1 MAAADAQALW
11 RPADAEATTTSRFRQ
26 TINAKHGLALAH
38 YDDLYEWS
46 TAHIGDFWSAVWDA
60 TGVIASERG
69 EHVVDP
75 AARPADAP
83 AWFTGARLNW
93 AENMLR
99 RRDGARALVE
109 LIEPHAG
116 LPTPVPRTLSFAELY
131 ALVGDLASAL
141 LGAGLRPGDRVASY
155 ASNCIVSAS
164 PPRRQA
170 RYLLTYP
177 RTGKR
182 RGVSRGDSDRCVRR
196 FHCLAWPAL
205 THCMCSARVG
215 GHRLHLGQCCRRL
228 WRGRG
233 SRAVSCCG
241 DLPVCLSDHHHPGS
255 SRCSRRSSSLSMRSR
270 MPRPLRLERSRD

>member
-1 MAAADAQALW
+1 
-11 RPADAEATTTSRFRQ
+11 
-26 TINAKHGLALAH
+26 
-38 YDDLYEWS
+38 
-46 TAHIGDFWSAVWDA
+46 
-60 TGVIASERG
+60 VIASERG

-109 LIEPHAG
+109 LVELHAG
-116 LPTPVPRTLSFAELY
+116 LPAPAPRTLSFAELH
-131 ALVGDLASAL
+131 ALVGDLVSAL

-170 RYLLTYP
+170 TDS

-182 RGVSRGDSDRCVRR
+182 RGVSRGDGDRCVRR
-196 FHCLAWPAL
+196 
-205 THCMCSARVG
+205 
-215 GHRLHLGQCCRRL
+215 
-228 WRGRG
+228 
-233 SRAVSCCG
+233 
-241 DLPVCLSDHHHPGS
+241 
-255 SRCSRRSSSLSMRSR
+255 
-270 MPRPLRLERSRD
+270 